1 MALVIGVI
9 MAVPMHFVVSVLT
22 LFDMEQGIGAY
33 ALRFVVL
40 MAGVVIYIILHELV
54 HGIAMK
60 LCGTKK
66 VKYGFA
72 GTYAFAGSTDY
83 YDKKNYFF
91 IALAPVILWGVVL
104 AILNVFV
111 PEQWFWVVYYIQIA
125 NVSGAAGD
133 LYVTVK
139 FSKMPKDIL
148 VTDSGVEMKV
158 YSKQ

>member
-1 MALVIGVI
+1 M
-9 MAVPMHFVVSVLT
+9 
-22 LFDMEQGIGAY
+22 Y
-33 ALRFVVL
+33 C
-40 MAGVVIYIILHELV
+40 
-54 HGIAMK
+54 K
-60 LCGTKK
+60 TKGK
-66 VKYGFA
+66 
-72 GTYAFAGSTDY
+72 